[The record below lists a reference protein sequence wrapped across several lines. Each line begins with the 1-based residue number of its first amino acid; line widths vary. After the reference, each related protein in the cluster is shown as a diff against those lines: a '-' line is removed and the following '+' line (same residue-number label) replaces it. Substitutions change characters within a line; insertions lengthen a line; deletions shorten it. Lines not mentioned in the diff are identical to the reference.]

1 MKKMTKNIILILLL
15 ILLINS
21 FLINNIFAEGDYID
35 IMDSIVKR
43 EYSDKTSA
51 SEKVNNLLTTIIV
64 AVKIIAVTIA
74 IIMLLVLAMK
84 YMISSPGEKAD
95 IKKHAIVYVVG
106 ALILF
111 ATAGI
116 LSLIQKFSSAIT
128 SKD

>member
-1 MKKMTKNIILILLL
+1 MNKMTKNIILILLL